1 MTTPMAI
8 DRVTATPAAL
18 ALIALLQRKHG
29 PVMFYQSGGCC
40 DNSAPSCY
48 LPGELNPGPHD
59 VYLGQIGGAPFYM
72 SSSQYAY
79 WQHTQLI
86 IDALDAPLGS
96 DNFSLEGPEGQA
108 FLTRSR
114 LFSDAELAQIQTEGP
129 LPRP

>member
-1 MTTPMAI
+1 MNV

-18 ALIALLQRKHG
+18 ELIGMLHHKHG
-29 PVMFYQSGGCC
+29 ALMFYQSGGCC
-40 DNSAPSCY
+40 DNSAPNCY

-59 VYLGQIGGAPFYM
+59 VYLGRIGGAQFYM
-72 SSSQYAY
+72 SGSQYEY
-79 WQHTQLI
+79 WRHTQLI

-96 DNFSLEGPEGQA
+96 DNFSLEGPEGKA

-114 LFSDAELAQIQTEGP
+114 LFTDEELAQIQAEGP